1 MLLPVSIKQQ
11 RPEKIP
17 KGTLQEKRLYK
28 ISEHQDSA
36 WNKERLPWNG
46 GCPFLYQNR
55 KCLNEVCSIKKIQD
69 I

>member
-17 KGTLQEKRLYK
+17 KGTLQKNIYK
-28 ISEHQDSA
+28 ISEYQDSA

-46 GCPFLYQNR
+46 GCPFFIPEQ
-55 KCLNEVCSIKKIQD
+55 EMPQ
-69 I
+69 